1 MSDRRLESSWWGWGP
16 VWAHM
21 TAIFISSS
29 LPGSAVPSALP
40 DKPVHFAVYGL
51 LGALVLRALARGR
64 WFGVGGRTALAS
76 IVLTI
81 TYGVSDEWH
90 QSFVPGRSPDSMDLL
105 VNGVGA
111 TVVVGAAWV
120 WSIIK
125 TSRAHATRRSG
136 HAAPTFTE

>member
-1 MSDRRLESSWWGWGP
+1 M
-16 VWAHM
+16 
-21 TAIFISSS
+21 
-29 LPGSAVPSALP
+29 PSALP

-90 QSFVPGRSPDSMDLL
+90 QSFVPGRTPDSMDLL
-105 VNGVGA
+105 VNSVGA
-111 TVVVGAAWV
+111 AVVVGAAV
-120 WSIIK
+120 SELPPQAEASS
-125 TSRAHATRRSG
+125 TTAR
-136 HAAPTFTE
+136 PTVSALMV

>member
-1 MSDRRLESSWWGWGP
+1 M
-16 VWAHM
+16 
-21 TAIFISSS
+21 
-29 LPGSAVPSALP
+29 PSALP

-90 QSFVPGRSPDSMDLL
+90 QSFVPGRTPDSIDLI
-105 VNGVGA
+105 VDGIGAA
-111 TVVVGAAWV
+111 TVVGGTWV
-120 WSIIK
+120 WSII
-125 TSRAHATRRSG
+125 RAR
-136 HAAPTFTE
+136 

>member
-1 MSDRRLESSWWGWGP
+1 M
-16 VWAHM
+16 
-21 TAIFISSS
+21 
-29 LPGSAVPSALP
+29 PSALP

-90 QSFVPGRSPDSMDLL
+90 QSFVPGRTPDSMDLL

-111 TVVVGAAWV
+111 AVVVGAAWV

-125 TSRAHATRRSG
+125 TSRAHATRRTG
-136 HAAPTFTE
+136 HAAPIFTERLP

>member
-1 MSDRRLESSWWGWGP
+1 M
-16 VWAHM
+16 
-21 TAIFISSS
+21 
-29 LPGSAVPSALP
+29 PSALP

-105 VNGVGA
+105 VNSVGA
-111 TVVVGAAWV
+111 AVVVGAAV
-120 WSIIK
+120 IVGIAVSELPPQAEASSTTARPALSALMI
-125 TSRAHATRRSG
+125 
-136 HAAPTFTE
+136 